1 MEAAQRRQQRESQRR
16 FRELQRQAKEQA
28 KLSAQEQARL
38 EVETYENRLELL
50 LSIHKEQGDV
60 WDWNAIR
67 TASAPTAPQRVN
79 QREDE
84 AFSRLKAYSPNISEL
99 VSGEVDKESAR
110 LAAAVDTARQRDET
124 DFQQAQ
130 QAYEQA
136 LSDWKTYHHLA
147 KCILAGDSK
156 AYAQVLR
163 DLSPFAEIAE
173 LGSSVQFTVET
184 PQLIQCVLKVNGTG
198 VIPSEVKSLTASG
211 KVSTKPMPKARFHEI
226 YQDYICGCVLRVARE
241 VLALLPVETVLITAA
256 VDVFD
261 SVTRRPTEQPVLSV
275 VVTRTVL
282 TQFRFEQLYASD
294 AVDYFQHQGDFKTSR
309 SSGAFVPITPLGP
322 SDLCKSV
329 IAGANV
335 DELLANVRRLRE
347 EVDSEISR
355 MNPTCEIPVLED
367 SQP

>member
-1 MEAAQRRQQRESQRR
+1 MEAAERRQQREAQRR

-67 TASAPTAPQRVN
+67 AAPPPTAPRRVN
-79 QREDE
+79 RHEDE
-84 AFSRLKAYSPNISEL
+84 AFNRLNAYSPKTSEL
-99 VSGEVDKESAR
+99 VSGKADKESAR
-110 LAAAVDTARQRDET
+110 LAAEVDATRQRDET

-130 QAYEQA
+130 QAYQQA
-136 LSDWKTYHHLA
+136 LSDWKKYHHLA

-156 AYAQVLR
+156 AYARALR
-163 DLSPFAEIAE
+163 ELSPFAEIAE
-173 LGSSVQFTVET
+173 LGSSVQFTIET
-184 PQLIQCVLKVNGTG
+184 PKLIQCALKVNGAEA
-198 VIPSEVKSLTASG
+198 IPSEVKSLTASG

-241 VLALLPVETVLITAA
+241 VFALLPVETVLITAA

-261 SVTRRPTEQPVLSV
+261 PVTMRPTEQPVLSV
-275 VVTRTVL
+275 ALARTVM
-282 TQFRFEQLYASD
+282 TQFRFEQLDASNT
-294 AVDYFQHQGDFKTSR
+294 VDCFQHQGHFKTSR
-309 SSGAFVPITPLGP
+309 SSGAFVPITPLKP
-322 SDLCKSV
+322 SDLFKSV
-329 IAGANV
+329 IAGPGF
-335 DELLANVRRLRE
+335 DELLASVRRLRE
-347 EVDSEISR
+347 EVNSEISR
-355 MNPTCEIPVLED
+355 INPKPEIPVLED